1 MLKLE
6 TTRNSGV
13 LSISGRVGAENL
25 SELKLQMEA
34 HPSPIVLEL
43 GEVTL
48 ADADAVE
55 FLAAA
60 EADGSELRNCPLFI
74 REWIRSVH
82 RERLDRCGKK
92 AAPIHRPGRD
102 HGAEGQRSE
111 KEK

>member
-6 TTRNSGV
+6 TNGNSGV

-48 ADADAVE
+48 ADADAGGVPSR
-55 FLAAA
+55 
-60 EADGSELRNCPLFI
+60 G
-74 REWIRSVH
+74 RSSRFRTSKLPAVY
-82 RERLDRCGKK
+82 
-92 AAPIHRPGRD
+92 P
-102 HGAEGQRSE
+102 
-111 KEK
+111 